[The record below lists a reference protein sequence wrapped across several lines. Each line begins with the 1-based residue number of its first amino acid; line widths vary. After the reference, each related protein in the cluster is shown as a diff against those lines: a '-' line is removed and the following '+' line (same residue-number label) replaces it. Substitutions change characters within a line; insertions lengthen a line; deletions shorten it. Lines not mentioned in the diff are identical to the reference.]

1 MRAAVER
8 RARCYDGGV
17 HSDASRPVILVVEDD
32 VDLQRMLR
40 VMLRELGRVV
50 TADDGV
56 DALLKI
62 RDGLRPAL
70 IVSDIMMPRMDGLE
84 LAQSLSDH
92 PEVADV
98 PIVFLTARN
107 TPKDVIAGI
116 QAGARAYVTK
126 PFKQKELVDKVRR
139 ILKAAR

>member
-1 MRAAVER
+1 MA
-8 RARCYDGGV
+8 DG
-17 HSDASRPVILVVEDD
+17 STRPVILVVEDD
-32 VDLQRMLR
+32 ADLQRMLR
-40 VMLRELGRVV
+40 VMLRDLGEVA

-62 RDGLRPAL
+62 RDGLRPAV

-84 LAQSLSDH
+84 FVQSLADH
-92 PEVADV
+92 PDVGDV
-98 PIVFLTARN
+98 PVVFLTARN

-139 ILKAAR
+139 VLGHAR

>member
-1 MRAAVER
+1 MAP
-8 RARCYDGGV
+8 DPN
-17 HSDASRPVILVVEDD
+17 RPVILVVEDD
-32 VDLQRMLR
+32 PDLQRMLR
-40 VMLRELGRVV
+40 AMLRSLGEVA

-62 RDGLRPAL
+62 RDGLRPSV

-107 TPKDVIAGI
+107 TPKDVITGI

-126 PFKQKELVDKVRR
+126 PFKQKDLLDKVRR
-139 ILKAAR
+139 ILGQR

>member
-1 MRAAVER
+1 MA
-8 RARCYDGGV
+8 DG
-17 HSDASRPVILVVEDD
+17 STRPVILVVEDD
-32 VDLQRMLR
+32 ADLQRMLR
-40 VMLRELGRVV
+40 VMLRDLGEVA

-62 RDGLRPAL
+62 RDGLRPAV

-84 LAQSLSDH
+84 FVQSLADH

-139 ILKAAR
+139 VLGHSR